1 MTAHTRFLIDLAEVY
16 RREAEIA
23 EGRPLALSTVSHR
36 VFRGQNDKLAKMQDG
51 GDIKTGL
58 FLSAVKW
65 LDRFWPPGRPK
76 PLVLTSAAK
85 APAAWAALISAYQA
99 GASPFDVSADEAREP
114 DQVPPT
120 TTDYAVRLRD
130 LAESG
135 QTINGAADELG
146 VTATAI
152 RNAALRHGLKFRAQR
167 RPRAVNSP
175 IAMRKEV
182 AGD

>member
-36 VFRGQNDKLAKMQDG
+36 IFRGQNDKLAKLQAG

-58 FLSAVKW
+58 FLAAVRW

-85 APAAWAALISAYQA
+85 APTAWASLIAAYQS
-99 GASPFDVSADEAREP
+99 GASPFDVAVDEVPAS
-114 DQVPPT
+114 DQSSTKP
-120 TTDYAVRLRD
+120 TDYATRLRD
-130 LAESG
+130 LAEAG
-135 QTINGAADELG
+135 LTINAAADELG

-152 RNAALRHGLKFRAQR
+152 RNAALRHGVKFRAQR
-167 RPRAVNSP
+167 RPRSVNSP
-175 IAMRKEV
+175 VAMQEGVK
-182 AGD
+182 A